1 MTEKSFDANYKG
13 LASEYSEYS
22 EYEEGEEEM
31 EEIQNSD
38 GRHSLKKTKDD

>member
-1 MTEKSFDANYKG
+1 MTEKSLDANYKG
-13 LASEYSEYS
+13 LPSEYSEYS

-38 GRHSLKKTKDD
+38 GRYSLKKTKDD